1 VWLLKIYA
9 GIMVSNLLSEMQS
22 CPKVEFQLNEQYG
35 EDLSEDA
42 WQYIFAIDLLCSHL
56 KWDWTHDNVI
66 SKVLWPSM
74 DKWIKKRKD
83 HESAQSV
90 PDSIIALTLRLIG
103 RLGQIGL
110 KEGYLSAVKN
120 ISSVIGLFVQHAKEE
135 DVPWG
140 VQLAAVYSLCDLG
153 SSNPVGIVGTIHA
166 WRATVLNSIPFAVT
180 SGLAEVNS
188 LSDSFLKK
196 EFSPS

>member
-1 VWLLKIYA
+1 NQLLQFQGSSLDA
-9 GIMVSNLLSEMQS
+9 GIMVSNLLLEMQS
-22 CPKVEFQLNEQYG
+22 CTKIEFQLNEQYG
-35 EDLSEDA
+35 EELNEDA

-74 DKWIKKRKD
+74 DKWIKKRKE
-83 HESAQSV
+83 HETAQCV
-90 PDSIIALTLRLIG
+90 PDSIIALILRLIG

-135 DVPWG
+135 G
-140 VQLAAVYSLCDLG
+140 NVYLEELKCKICSKQNEHKLG
-153 SSNPVGIVGTIHA
+153 HSCQ
-166 WRATVLNSIPFAVT
+166 
-180 SGLAEVNS
+180 NS
-188 LSDSFLKK
+188 LLVQFCVNEEQYKQVCLSLPKIMK
-196 EFSPS
+196 PGY